1 MKSLFVK
8 KSFAFLVFFASQFF
22 CFAAGKNVKQLVP
35 MEVTPV
41 EYRNIYLNWNN
52 EGTPQFFSY
61 EDLQNDVNALNY
73 LISTAYAGYEDAV
86 KRGLNLETF
95 AEQVDDYYYSYDRI
109 STDDYIHTL
118 TNFLEKKIRDRHFI
132 FFGYDERWWLSGENT
147 VYFSDVYCLSKKSD
161 NDAEKQTFF
170 VVESDAE
177 EVKKGDEI
185 EISEENLFPYIL
197 NGQRVYRLGI
207 INYRQEKYLKLV
219 SNGKTVYVPVKNYP
233 AIKKHDSVR
242 VGQKI
247 TKNSAYVSLTHF
259 DYGRYENTV
268 KSAEVALELFSG
280 FGIKNK
286 DKQNLIIDLRSNG
299 GGYPDFLGD
308 VLFWFVF
315 RNRLENSR

>member
-118 TNFLEKKIRDRHFI
+118 TNFLEKKSGIVILSFLVMMKDGGLAAKILCI
-132 FFGYDERWWLSGENT
+132 FLMSI
-147 VYFSDVYCLSKKSD
+147 VC
-161 NDAEKQTFF
+161 
-170 VVESDAE
+170 
-177 EVKKGDEI
+177 
-185 EISEENLFPYIL
+185 
-197 NGQRVYRLGI
+197 
-207 INYRQEKYLKLV
+207 
-219 SNGKTVYVPVKNYP
+219 
-233 AIKKHDSVR
+233 
-242 VGQKI
+242 QK
-247 TKNSAYVSLTHF
+247 
-259 DYGRYENTV
+259 
-268 KSAEVALELFSG
+268 
-280 FGIKNK
+280 
-286 DKQNLIIDLRSNG
+286 NLIMML
-299 GGYPDFLGD
+299 
-308 VLFWFVF
+308 
-315 RNRLENSR
+315 RNRLFLL

>member
-86 KRGLNLETF
+86 ERGLNLETF

-118 TNFLEKKIRDRHFI
+118 TNCMNNFLI
-132 FFGYDERWWLSGENT
+132 L
-147 VYFSDVYCLSKKSD
+147 
-161 NDAEKQTFF
+161 F
-170 VVESDAE
+170 VHQNATPKFHLQINSY
-177 EVKKGDEI
+177 
-185 EISEENLFPYIL
+185 PYIFHKIY
-197 NGQRVYRLGI
+197 GCFV
-207 INYRQEKYLKLV
+207 RQMLV
-219 SNGKTVYVPVKNYP
+219 
-233 AIKKHDSVR
+233 
-242 VGQKI
+242 Q
-247 TKNSAYVSLTHF
+247 
-259 DYGRYENTV
+259 
-268 KSAEVALELFSG
+268 
-280 FGIKNK
+280 
-286 DKQNLIIDLRSNG
+286 DL
-299 GGYPDFLGD
+299 
-308 VLFWFVF
+308 VQ
-315 RNRLENSR
+315 